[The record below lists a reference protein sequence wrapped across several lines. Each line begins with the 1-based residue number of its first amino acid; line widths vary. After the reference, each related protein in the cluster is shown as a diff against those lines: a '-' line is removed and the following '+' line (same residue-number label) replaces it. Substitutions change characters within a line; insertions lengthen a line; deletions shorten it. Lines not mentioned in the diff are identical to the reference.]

1 MRRLLEPAVRRDP
14 GLLDEAWEAAESFVL
29 LPEKPGISE
38 AWITDAIECLP
49 EALRQGHFAL
59 LTSGTTGTPKLVV
72 GSRGRAEELAG
83 VLHSR
88 QQSEPVEE
96 TLVLLPISYSYSFV
110 NQWLW
115 AKVQRRRLRLTAGL
129 ADPKALGEALAAASA
144 AMLCLVGVQVP
155 LLERHFGERCFRGV
169 IRVHF
174 AGGRFPQERL
184 HEIAAMFP
192 NAEIYNNYGCAEAMP
207 RLTLRRADEA
217 SSAADIGLPLPGVE
231 LRSAADYAL
240 QFRSPYG
247 AVGVVENGRYV
258 PIGSEDWVSTGDLGE
273 QTDLGTWR
281 LLGRASEVFKRH
293 GERVSLP
300 SLVATVSAVWPG
312 QCALY
317 RETDRLGEDGCVLV
331 LAPAASADALRRVLL
346 ALRREH
352 PRAHWPLRI
361 EAVHSLPLLAN
372 GKLDVRTLRESST
385 EATLWQQHL

>member
-1 MRRLLEPAVRRDP
+1 MKRLLELEVRRDP
-14 GLLDEAWEAAESFVL
+14 AQLDEAWEAAESFVL
-29 LPEKPGISE
+29 LPEKPGVSE
-38 AWITDAIECLP
+38 AWISGALECLP
-49 EALRQGHFAL
+49 ETLRQGHFVM
-59 LTSGTTGTPKLVV
+59 LTSGSTGSPKLVV
-72 GSRGRAEELAG
+72 GGRRRAEELAR

-96 TLVLLPISYSYSFV
+96 ALVLLPLSYSYSFV

-115 AKVQRRRLRLTAGL
+115 ARVHRRRLRLTSGL
-129 ADPKALGEALAAASA
+129 ADPHALGEALATASA
-144 AMLCLVGVQVP
+144 AMICLVGVQVP
-155 LLERHFGERCFRGV
+155 LLECHFGDRNFCGV

-184 HEIAAMFP
+184 KELAAMFP
-192 NAEIYNNYGCAEAMP
+192 NAVIYNNYGCAEAMP

-217 SSAADIGLPLPGVE
+217 DSAADLGVPLPGVE
-231 LRSAADYAL
+231 LRSAADSAL

-247 AVGVVENGRYV
+247 AVGIVENGRYTA
-258 PIGSEDWVSTGDLGE
+258 ICSEDWISTGDLGE
-273 QTDLGTWR
+273 QTDRGTWR

-312 QCALY
+312 QCAFY
-317 RETDRLGEDGCVLV
+317 RESDRLGEDGCVLV
-331 LAPAASADALRRVLL
+331 LAPAAGAEALGGVLL

-361 EAVHSLPLLAN
+361 EAIDSLPLLAN
-372 GKLDVRTLRESST
+372 GKLDVRSLRESST
-385 EATLWQQHL
+385 AATLWQQHL